1 MGGGRGGSQKALD
14 NGETVMGLLLFIA
27 LPGELSAT
35 EETRELGGVLVHED
49 TSEIIDMNWL

>member
-49 TSEIIDMNWL
+49 TSEIIDQT